1 MNILSLIFPKEK
13 EFYRMV
19 EKQVK
24 LVNEAIIDFNKLVSH
39 YEKLSKKE
47 KKKLISDVSKKEKQ
61 DDILYTEMV
70 QALKSTFITPID
82 REDLHRLTFN
92 LDIIIDSLETLTL
105 KLEVFKIKKIINP
118 IKLQSKLLFESFK
131 IIETLIFSIQNESQ
145 AGKYC
150 LQLRKL
156 EQEGD
161 RLYIK
166 TLEELFKNKNIIE
179 IIKLKDIAS
188 SLERLIDKTH
198 EASLII
204 ENIVVKYS

>member
-13 EFYRMV
+13 QFYRMV

-24 LVNEAIIDFNKLVSH
+24 LVSRAITDFDQLINN
-39 YEKLSKKE
+39 YEKLSIKNKQ
-47 KKKLISDVSKKEKQ
+47 KLTDDISQKEKQ
-61 DDILYTEMV
+61 DDLLYTEMV
-70 QALKSTFITPID
+70 KALKSTFITPID

-92 LDIIIDSLETLTL
+92 FDIIIDSLETLTL

-118 IKLQSKLLFESFK
+118 IKFQSKLLYKSFK
-131 IIETLIFSIQNESQ
+131 VIETLIFSIQNESQ

-161 RLYIK
+161 RIYIQA
-166 TLEELFKNKNIIE
+166 LEKLFNNDDNIE
-179 IIKLKDIAS
+179 IIKLKDITS